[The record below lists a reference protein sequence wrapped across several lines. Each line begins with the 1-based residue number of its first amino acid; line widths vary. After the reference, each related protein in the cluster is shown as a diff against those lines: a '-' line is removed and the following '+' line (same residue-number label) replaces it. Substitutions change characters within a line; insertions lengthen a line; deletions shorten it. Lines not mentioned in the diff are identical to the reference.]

1 MFSNFYPVLHQA
13 NPKLKA
19 HGHGHAL
26 FGEQVVIHAP
36 SRKEKIPEWKDW
48 HDYNLI
54 EAESKRTGPGEQGQA
69 VQLTEHERED
79 AAYKGNKSEPNAI
92 QNKNEQIKRMD
103 SIFLFLIESV
113 WIVLFVIFV
122 IQIVKQENILEYF
135 RLPPLLYHFIM
146 RECQHFY
153 ERFIQ

>member
-1 MFSNFYPVLHQA
+1 MPNFFVQPLI
-13 NPKLKA
+13 LKWLCHSDTVAKVYQNSLA

-26 FGEQVVIHAP
+26 FGEQVVIHAA

-79 AAYKGNKSEPNAI
+79 AAYKGNGYVTDTC
-92 QNKNEQIKRMD
+92 KNVKIKKMD
-103 SIFLFLIESV
+103 STFLFLIE
-113 WIVLFVIFV
+113 
-122 IQIVKQENILEYF
+122 
-135 RLPPLLYHFIM
+135 
-146 RECQHFY
+146 
-153 ERFIQ
+153 